1 MTDTKKLELLADYQ
15 FLAYSV
21 TAIMLQAYE
30 YYESG
35 DDELSWRC
43 LLSAQ
48 MFKEEREKAWTKIR
62 PHYGEACLLKEGLT

>member
-48 MFKEEREKAWTKIR
+48 MFKEEREKAWQKVH
-62 PHYGEACLLKEGLT
+62 PHYVDAVQLKEGIK

>member
-1 MTDTKKLELLADYQ
+1 VTDIKKLELLADYQ
-15 FLAYSV
+15 FLCYSV

-43 LLSAQ
+43 LLSAD
-48 MFKEEREKAWTKIR
+48 MFKDEREQAWAKIR
-62 PHYGEACLLKEGLT
+62 PHYGHACLLKEGA